1 MARGTRRLRAASVE
15 LGRSLGADV
24 EPGSLRLAR
33 GSRGRGGSL
42 GGCADAQGARSA
54 AGHWARL
61 ASRREQARP
70 ARARVRGQSAA
81 RRAGRR
87 LGGCALGGAER
98 ERREREREVRER
110 EREVRRRRR
119 LWLGSQPGAHSDLG
133 FGVLGPGGPAGW
145 VILVFF

>member
-42 GGCADAQGARSA
+42 DGCADAQGARSA
-54 AGHWARL
+54 AGHRARL
-61 ASRREQARP
+61 ASRREQARRRHRARLASRREQAQP

-87 LGGCALGGAER
+87 LGGCTLGGAER
-98 ERREREREVRER
+98 ERRQRERSEGERERGEEAAAAMAGKPA
-110 EREVRRRRR
+110 RRA
-119 LWLGSQPGAHSDLG
+119 Q
-133 FGVLGPGGPAGW
+133 
-145 VILVFF
+145 